1 MRDVEAHLLAGRPA
15 RYVQLATAAHP
26 DGPDRVA
33 YWHDLGRRQAERLGV
48 EQIVVP
54 VGTREEAMDPANA
67 DLVRG
72 AGLIYLSGG
81 DPHYLANTLR
91 DTPLAAAIVA
101 EWRAGASLARCS
113 AGAMAMTSWIPSLRH
128 PRQGATEGLGWLPH
142 LRVIPHFDYFERF
155 VPDAV
160 TRFLAGP
167 SGTTLLGIDE
177 ETAIIGDGHDWTVWG
192 RQRAWVIT
200 GDSRSPREAGV
211 SFATP

>member
-101 EWRAGASLARCS
+101 EWRAGASLAGCS

-167 SGTTLLGIDE
+167 SGSFTTGQTIVIDGGV
-177 ETAIIGDGHDWTVWG
+177 TIG
-192 RQRAWVIT
+192 
-200 GDSRSPREAGV
+200 SPVQAAG
-211 SFATP
+211 

>member
-1 MRDVEAHLLAGRPA
+1 MAGLLALVGSGEYLESMRDVEAHLLAGRPA

-81 DPHYLANTLR
+81 DPARMGGARHR
-91 DTPLAAAIVA
+91 R
-101 EWRAGASLARCS
+101 WSGCAGARRVRARRR
-113 AGAMAMTSWIPSLRH
+113 P
-128 PRQGATEGLGWLPH
+128 
-142 LRVIPHFDYFERF
+142 
-155 VPDAV
+155 
-160 TRFLAGP
+160 
-167 SGTTLLGIDE
+167 
-177 ETAIIGDGHDWTVWG
+177 
-192 RQRAWVIT
+192 
-200 GDSRSPREAGV
+200 SPRR
-211 SFATP
+211 